1 MAPAD
6 VARRFGTAPQ
16 PLVGVDVLVGDRAD
30 LGRVVQDAGG
40 KLTCGDGHI
49 EFLAGL
55 VERVGVTFEQAQVRV
70 HAGARSVGERL
81 RHEAGMDATLQRDLL
96 DDGAEGHDV
105 VGRGECV
112 RISQIDLVLAWPR
125 LMMRVFHRN
134 AHLFEHIDGGAAE
147 VHARATR
154 HVIEV
159 TALVD
164 WFRCTGPIILLL
176 EQVELD
182 FRMHVER
189 ESLFLG
195 FGQRLLEHMAWITQ
209 RWLAIG
215 GEHVAEHTCGALRA
229 SAPRKNL
236 ERRRIGLDDH
246 IVFGHAGE
254 AFHGGTV
261 ESEPFLECG
270 FQFRRRDGHGLQC
283 SQHIREP

>member
-81 RHEAGMDATLQRDLL
+81 RHEAGMDASLQRNLL

-105 VGRGECV
+105 VGRGERV

-125 LMMRVFHRN
+125 LVVRVLHRD
-134 AHLFEHIDGGAAE
+134 AHLLEHVDGGAAE
-147 VHARATR
+147 VHAGAAR
-154 HVIEV
+154 HMVEV
-159 TALVD
+159 AALIDRLRSLRPV
-164 WFRCTGPIILLL
+164 ILLFKQIEFNL
-176 EQVELD
+176 
-182 FRMHVER
+182 RMHVEG
-189 ESLFLG
+189 ETLLLG
-195 FGQRLLEHMAWITQ
+195 LGQRLLEHVARVTQ
-209 RWLAIG
+209 GRLTIRR
-215 GEHVAEHTCGALRA
+215 EHVAEHARGALRA